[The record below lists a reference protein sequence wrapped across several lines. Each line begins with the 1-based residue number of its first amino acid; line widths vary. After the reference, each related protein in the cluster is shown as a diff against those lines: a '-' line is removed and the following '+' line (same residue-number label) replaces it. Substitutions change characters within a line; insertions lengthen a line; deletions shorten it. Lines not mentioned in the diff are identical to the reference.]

1 MDRFTLKVALRY
13 IVSKKSHSA
22 VNIISIISVCGV
34 AVTTIALVCV
44 LSVFNGFSSLVES
57 KLAQLDPELKIF
69 SATGKVINNADSV
82 VQVLKSVDVIEVCQP
97 TIEDHALA
105 IYGEEQM
112 PVRLKGVSEK
122 YDSLTNIRELV
133 KNDGEYLLKDEF
145 SDYALMSVGAAVS
158 LKARPGFNT
167 QLRLYAPRRKGRVNI
182 ANPMTAFRSDSLYV
196 SGVYQVEQ
204 TEYDAD
210 MIIVPIS
217 VARQLLDYTTEATSI
232 EIKLRENADKTV
244 AFDQISKIVGTNY
257 IVKDR
262 LMQQETSFRLINIEK
277 WITFLLL
284 GFILII
290 ATFNIISTLSVL
302 IIEKDASINTFK
314 SLGAT
319 DKQIAHIFVAE
330 GWIISLFGAVIGV
343 VIGLVLCLV
352 QQYFGIIKL
361 SGDASAM
368 IIDAYPVVVE
378 VSDVAV
384 IFGLV
389 AIVGSLTS
397 IATSMIMRHRLRRN

>member
-1 MDRFTLKVALRY
+1 
-13 IVSKKSHSA
+13 
-22 VNIISIISVCGV
+22 
-34 AVTTIALVCV
+34 
-44 LSVFNGFSSLVES
+44 
-57 KLAQLDPELKIF
+57 
-69 SATGKVINNADSV
+69 
-82 VQVLKSVDVIEVCQP
+82 
-97 TIEDHALA
+97 
-105 IYGEEQM
+105 
-112 PVRLKGVSEK
+112 
-122 YDSLTNIRELV
+122 
-133 KNDGEYLLKDEF
+133 
-145 SDYALMSVGAAVS
+145 
-158 LKARPGFNT
+158 
-167 QLRLYAPRRKGRVNI
+167 
-182 ANPMTAFRSDSLYV
+182 
-196 SGVYQVEQ
+196 
-204 TEYDAD
+204 
-210 MIIVPIS
+210 
-217 VARQLLDYTTEATSI
+217 TTEATSI

-330 GWIISLFGAVIGV
+330 GWIISLFGAIIGV